1 MKLTAE
7 QIQDN
12 WNKFLSIIDTH
23 ISEPRRSKLKAFYEQ
38 YAERIMLMPASHKK
52 EYHNAFPG
60 GYVDHVLRVVLCA
73 FKLNEVWIDMGVDT
87 STYTFEELV
96 FASLNHDLGKMGDE
110 QNESYIPQTDQWRK
124 EKLGEDYKFNDR
136 LEFMSV
142 PDRGLHL
149 LMSHGVIF
157 SRNEMLAIKL
167 HDGLYDDANKPYL
180 MSWSPETKP
189 RTALVFIVH
198 QADLMAARIEFE
210 QVWMPKL
217 KGEVTQNN
225 SSNFTIEKNK
235 KSPVKTKALS
245 NIKSE
250 GLKSLLDN
258 I

>member
-12 WNKFLSIIDTH
+12 WNKFLSIIDEH
-23 ISEPRRSKLKAFYEQ
+23 ISEPRCSELKAFYEQ
-38 YAERIMLMPASHKK
+38 YAERVMLMPASHKK

-60 GYVDHVLRVVLCA
+60 GYVDHVLRVVQCA
-73 FKLNEVWIDMGVDT
+73 LKLNKVWVEMGVDT
-87 STYTFEELV
+87 STYSVEELV

-110 QNESYIPQTDQWRK
+110 KNESYIPQDDQWRRD
-124 EKLGEDYKFNDR
+124 KLGEDYKFNNQ
-136 LEFMSV
+136 LEYMSV

-157 SRNEMLAIKL
+157 SKNEMLAIKL

-235 KSPVKTKALS
+235 KAPVKTKALS